1 MDDYFIYSQILAQAF
16 AANHRNAELV
26 AKKHELLEQV
36 YQFHRTSPRTVLFL
50 GFNPALYQQSNIKN
64 YVLGI
69 DRTQLESIQSMPNN
83 CYVLGN
89 ISQLN
94 EPVDAV
100 VAFDEYFTF
109 VVDEQQ
115 QRNQLSQLKSLTR
128 GPVITSL
135 RDYKNQDFRDR
146 EFSFPSIVRQLLD
159 TRIYLEHHDHGSGS
173 RAQWQNRVY
182 EIHNDNL
189 TTHGPFD
196 RQTVY
201 FKQLAKFAA
210 DAGFENF
217 VIHKNLMYKSPIRK
231 NYEHVISFA

>member
-1 MDDYFIYSQILAQAF
+1 MDDYFIYSQILARAF

-26 AKKHELLEQV
+26 SKKQELLEQI
-36 YQFHRTSPRTVLFL
+36 YQHYNISPRAILFL
-50 GFNPALYQQSNIKN
+50 GFNPAIYQHSNIKN

-69 DRTQLESIQSMPNN
+69 NQTQLESIQSIPNN
-83 CYVLGN
+83 CHVLEN
-89 ISQLN
+89 IRQLS

-115 QRNQLSQLKSLTR
+115 QRNMLSQLKSLTH

-146 EFSFPSIVRQLLD
+146 EFSFPSIVRQPLD

-210 DAGFENF
+210 DAGFADF

>member
-1 MDDYFIYSQILAQAF
+1 MNDYFEYNQILAQAF
-16 AANHRNAELV
+16 AANHRSTELI
-26 AKKHELLEQV
+26 AKKQELLEQV
-36 YQFHRTSPRTVLFL
+36 YQFHRINPLTVLFL
-50 GFNPALYQQSNIKN
+50 GFNPAIYHSSKIKS
-64 YVLGI
+64 YVLGM
-69 DRTQLESIQSMPNN
+69 TNSQLESLQSIPDN
-83 CYVLGN
+83 CSVIDN
-89 ISQLN
+89 IRQLS

-109 VVDEQQ
+109 VTDEQQ
-115 QRNQLSQLKSLTR
+115 QRNMLSQLKSLTR

-146 EFSFPSIVRQLLD
+146 EFSFPSIVRQPND
-159 TRIYLEHHDHGSGS
+159 TRIYLEYHDHGSGS
-173 RAQWQNRVY
+173 RVQWQNHVY
-182 EIHNDNL
+182 EIHNNKL
-189 TTHGPFD
+189 TSHGPYG

-210 DAGFENF
+210 DAGFTEF